1 MNHDY
6 TIREVDGG
14 ESDIAEDIV
23 KLHDLTFNKEAPNV
37 TEYDTDVGRWWLA
50 YFDETP
56 IAFAGLKESA
66 SEPGALYLVRSG
78 VLKDHRGNGLHMR
91 LIRVR
96 ERWARKHGWRKLRT
110 DTTDNHR
117 SANNL
122 IRAGFRIF
130 VPELLWGFQHT
141 IYWRKD
147 FAPTS

>member
-1 MNHDY
+1 MSTY
-6 TIREVDGG
+6 VIREVDGG
-14 ESDIAEDIV
+14 EADIADDIV
-23 KLHDLTFNKEAPNV
+23 NLHDLAFGKEAPNV

-50 YFDETP
+50 YHNGVP
-56 IAFAGLKESA
+56 VAFAGLKKSA

-78 VLKDHRGNGLHMR
+78 VIEGHRGRGLHMR

-96 ERWARKHGWRKLRT
+96 ERWARKHGWRGLRT

-130 VPELLWGFQHT
+130 APELLWSFPRA

-147 FAPTS
+147 LA